1 MLSGRSKKEYAK
13 EAQAVAE
20 APDAAPAALGPAY
33 AIQLV
38 AVHVPIRKLL
48 CRRGKPHE
56 LAFLPASIQPVR
68 WCGSAV
74 AQCRSSYPLCLSVN
88 HAPVAQRIRA
98 ADFGLSR
105 PMRCGT
111 ERGRGSGER
120 RVICSVFRSFGWT
133 GTSSVARAN
142 GRPSNSQVCRADSL
156 KCLVGLAFRGDA
168 SRL

>member
-88 HAPVAQRIRA
+88 HAPVAQRMRA

-120 RVICSVFRSFGWT
+120 RVICCSHRG
-133 GTSSVARAN
+133 G
-142 GRPSNSQVCRADSL
+142 QDS
-156 KCLVGLAFRGDA
+156 G
-168 SRL
+168 SRLAPRQLDCSPPSGERACWCPRESLSA